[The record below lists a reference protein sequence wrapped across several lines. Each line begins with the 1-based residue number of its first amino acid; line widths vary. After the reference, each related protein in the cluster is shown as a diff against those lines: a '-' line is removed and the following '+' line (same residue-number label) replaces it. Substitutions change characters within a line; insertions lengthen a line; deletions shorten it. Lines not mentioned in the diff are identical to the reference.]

1 MKVRILK
8 WVGKTEP
15 VQSLRDFH
23 ESLLMSFRVHAPA
36 DNPQLYKSCCSTRPG
51 GRRPRIPRSP
61 ASSCT
66 GTLYSPTLRPPPAP
80 PLPRCPF
87 SCTCRVYHKVIFHPG
102 GDCLVP
108 RIRLRWLSPLQKTVD
123 AAHRRPSLPTMAAR
137 ETYPLSIRTLVTYS
151 DQAGDIP
158 VLISS
163 EA

>member
-1 MKVRILK
+1 MRVRILK

-15 VQSLRDFH
+15 LQCLRDFH

-87 SCTCRVYHKVIFHPG
+87 SCTCRVYHKVIFHLG

-108 RIRLRWLSPLQKTVD
+108 RIRLRWLSPLQKTVPKWEMRPIGV
-123 AAHRRPSLPTMAAR
+123 HRCRLWRPGRRIHSL
-137 ETYPLSIRTLVTYS
+137 S
-151 DQAGDIP
+151 GHW
-158 VLISS
+158 
-163 EA
+163 